1 MKKRSVTLNGHRT
14 SILLEPEFWTA
25 IERAAQ
31 SRGVS
36 LAHLIAGVDADRVR
50 KGRDEKAGSGLAS
63 ALRVFALEEAS
74 GARRQA
80 D

>member
-14 SILLEPEFWTA
+14 SILLEPQFWDA
-25 IERAAQ
+25 IERAARA
-31 SRGVS
+31 RGVS
-36 LAHLIAGVDADRVR
+36 LASLIAGIDAGRV
-50 KGRDEKAGSGLAS
+50 KNDSAGGLAS

-74 GARRQA
+74 GARRQT